1 MMNSEVGFVA
11 KLLKIFA
18 SCGLSFEHCPSGIDT
33 ISVVINTDSFN
44 PHREEILHRIRQ
56 DLEPDVVSV
65 EDNLALIAVVGQ
77 GMVYSKGT
85 AARVFSALYEADVN
99 IRMIDQ
105 GSSELNIIV
114 SVEERDFEH
123 ALRSIYT
130 AMEGLMK

>member
-1 MMNSEVGFVA
+1 MNIS
-11 KLLKIFA
+11 I
-18 SCGLSFEHCPSGIDT
+18 EHCPSGIDT
-33 ISVVINTDSFN
+33 VSVVVNTAAFA
-44 PHREEILHRIRQ
+44 PCREEILRRIRR
-56 DLEPDVVSV
+56 DLEPDVITV
-65 EDNLALIAVVGQ
+65 EDDLALIAVVGQ

-85 AARVFSALYEADVN
+85 AARVFGALYNASVN

-114 SVEERDFEH
+114 SVEDGDYAH